1 MEFVPRIAKAP
12 AAAAVIGGLMAVQVG
27 DDMLKGR
34 NKSKVGRV
42 SYADGPARMTNSFTS
57 GAVPAMIQGSGGDY
71 EVFEDMAEETLQSDN
86 VFGKVFDD
94 YGANSEMIRSLYNM
108 R

>member
-12 AAAAVIGGLMAVQVG
+12 AAIGVIGGLMLLEGGNDALQ
-27 DDMLKGR
+27 GR
-34 NKSKVGRV
+34 NRGKVGRV
-42 SYADGPARMTNSFTS
+42 SYADGPARMTNSFTT

-71 EVFEDMAEETLQSDN
+71 ETFTDMAEETLQSN
-86 VFGKVFDD
+86 NAFGRVLDD
-94 YGANSEMIRSLYNM
+94 YGANGEMIRSLYNM

>member
-1 MEFVPRIAKAP
+1 M
-12 AAAAVIGGLMAVQVG
+12 QVG

-34 NKSKVGRV
+34 NKNKVGRV

-71 EVFEDMAEETLQSDN
+71 EVFEDMAEETLQPVN
-86 VFGKVFDD
+86 VFGRVLDD
-94 YGANSEMIRSLYNM
+94 YGANGEMIRSLYNM